1 MKYFDIHS
9 HLNLSPLSEDKERI
23 IEVLEEKEVGT
34 ITVGT
39 DYETSAEAVR
49 ITLMGNNLFA
59 SVGFHP
65 TEAVVPRS
73 LGEVGQDA
81 GQPSSAQ
88 GSGRARKS
96 FELEKFHELAGQDKV
111 VAIGEC
117 GLDYFRIESSD
128 TETKDL
134 QKEIFI
140 KQIDLSVEKNL
151 PLILHVRP
159 QKGTMDAYEDVLEI
173 LEARTDNIRGDVH
186 FFVGSPDIAER
197 FLKLGFYLS
206 FTGVITFARDYDEV
220 IKLAP
225 IEKILTETD
234 APFVTPVPYRGQTCE
249 PWMVE
254 EVANK
259 IAEIKGLDPEETRL
273 QILKN
278 VKTLFDI

>member
-9 HLNLSPLSEDKERI
+9 HLNLSPLSERQGEI
-23 IEVLEEKEVGT
+23 IKVLEEKEVGT

-39 DYETSAEAVR
+39 DYDTSLLAVE
-49 ITLMGNNLFA
+49 IAQKSANLFA

-65 TEAVVPRS
+65 SDAVKKEFD
-73 LGEVGQDA
+73 LD
-81 GQPSSAQ
+81 
-88 GSGRARKS
+88 
-96 FELEKFHELAGQDKV
+96 KFKELASKDKV

-117 GLDYFRIESSD
+117 GLDYFRIEASD
-128 TETKDL
+128 IETKNL

-140 KQIDLSVEKNL
+140 KQIDLAIEKNL

-173 LEARTDNIRGDVH
+173 LEARQDQNIRGDVH
-186 FFVGSPDIAER
+186 FFVGSPDVAER

-220 IKLAP
+220 IRMTP
-225 IEKILTETD
+225 IDRILTETD
-234 APFVTPVPYRGQTCE
+234 APFVAPNPYRGKECE

-254 EVANK
+254 EIVKK
-259 IAEIKGLDPEETRL
+259 IAEIKGLDPESVRL
-273 QILKN
+273 QILQN
-278 VKTLFDI
+278 VKNLFCVDPVWPL

>member
-23 IEVLEEKEVGT
+23 IKILEEKEVGT

-39 DYETSAEAVR
+39 DLETSAQAVE
-49 ITLMGNNLFA
+49 IAQKSENLFA

-65 TEAVVPRS
+65 S
-73 LGEVGQDA
+73 DVGKKEFDM
-81 GQPSSAQ
+81 
-88 GSGRARKS
+88 
-96 FELEKFHELAGQDKV
+96 EKFQELVRKDKV

-117 GLDYFRIESSD
+117 GLDYFRIDASD
-128 TETKDL
+128 TETKNQ
-134 QKEIFI
+134 QKEVFKI
-140 KQIDLSVEKNL
+140 QIDIALANNL

-173 LEARTDNIRGDVH
+173 LELREEIPSGDVH
-186 FFVGSPDIAER
+186 FFVGSPEIAER

-220 IKLAP
+220 IRMIP
-225 IEKILTETD
+225 IDRILTETD
-234 APFVTPVPYRGQTCE
+234 APFVAPVPYRGQTCE

-254 EVANK
+254 EVAKK
-259 IAEIKGLDPEETRL
+259 IAEIKGLDPEVVRL

-278 VKTLFDI
+278 VKTLFRV

>member
-1 MKYFDIHS
+1 MKFFDIHS
-9 HLNLSPLSEDKERI
+9 HLNLPPLSERQDEI
-23 IEVLEEKEVGT
+23 IKTLEEKEVGT

-49 ITLMGNNLFA
+49 IAPISENLFA

-65 TEAVVPRS
+65 SDAVKKTF
-73 LGEVGQDA
+73 D
-81 GQPSSAQ
+81 
-88 GSGRARKS
+88 
-96 FELEKFHELAGQDKV
+96 LEKFSELASKPKV

-117 GLDYFRIESSD
+117 GLDYFRIDAAD
-128 TETKDL
+128 TATKNL

-140 KQIDLSVEKNL
+140 KQIDLAIEKNL

-173 LEARTDNIRGDVH
+173 LEKLVEVRPRPRGDVH
-186 FFVGSPDIAER
+186 FFVGTPEIAER

-220 IKLAP
+220 VRLTP
-225 IEKILTETD
+225 IDRILTETD
-234 APFVTPVPYRGQTCE
+234 APFVAPVPHRGKDCE

-254 EVANK
+254 EVVKK
-259 IAEIKGLDPEETRL
+259 IAEIKGLDQEEFRL
-273 QILKN
+273 QIIKN
-278 VKTLFDI
+278 VKTLFNI

>member
-23 IEVLEEKEVGT
+23 IKILEEKEVGT

-39 DYETSAEAVR
+39 DLETSAQAVE
-49 ITLMGNNLFA
+49 IAQKSENLFA

-65 TEAVVPRS
+65 S
-73 LGEVGQDA
+73 DVGKKEFDM
-81 GQPSSAQ
+81 
-88 GSGRARKS
+88 
-96 FELEKFHELAGQDKV
+96 EKFQELVRKDKV

-117 GLDYFRIESSD
+117 GLDYFRIDASD
-128 TETKDL
+128 TETKNQ
-134 QKEIFI
+134 QKEIFKI
-140 KQIDLSVEKNL
+140 QIDIAQANDL

-173 LEARTDNIRGDVH
+173 LELREEIPSGDVH
-186 FFVGSPDIAER
+186 FFVGSPEIAER

-220 IKLAP
+220 IRMTP

-234 APFVTPVPYRGQTCE
+234 APFVAPVPYRGQTCE

-259 IAEIKGLDPEETRL
+259 ISEIKGLDPEVVRL

-278 VKTLFDI
+278 VKTLFRV

>member
-23 IEVLEEKEVGT
+23 IKILEEKEVGT

-39 DYETSAEAVR
+39 DLETSAQAIEIAQKSE
-49 ITLMGNNLFA
+49 NLFA

-65 TEAVVPRS
+65 S
-73 LGEVGQDA
+73 DVGKKEFDM
-81 GQPSSAQ
+81 
-88 GSGRARKS
+88 
-96 FELEKFHELAGQDKV
+96 EKFQELVRKDKV

-117 GLDYFRIESSD
+117 GLDYFRIDASD
-128 TETKDL
+128 TETKNQ
-134 QKEIFI
+134 QKEIFKI
-140 KQIDLSVEKNL
+140 QIDIAQANDL

-173 LEARTDNIRGDVH
+173 LELREEIPSGDVH
-186 FFVGSPDIAER
+186 FFVGSPEIAER

-220 IKLAP
+220 IRMTP

-254 EVANK
+254 EVAKK
-259 IAEIKGLDPEETRL
+259 IAEIKGLDPEVVRL

-278 VKTLFDI
+278 VKTLFRV

>member
-9 HLNLSPLSEDKERI
+9 HLNLSPLSEAKERI
-23 IEVLEEKEVGT
+23 IKVLEEKEVGT

-49 ITLMGNNLFA
+49 IAPLGKNLFA

-65 TEAVVPRS
+65 S
-73 LGEVGQDA
+73 DA
-81 GQPSSAQ
+81 GKKDFDIQ
-88 GSGRARKS
+88 
-96 FELEKFHELAGQDKV
+96 KFREFAGQDKV

-117 GLDYFRIESSD
+117 GLDYFRIEPED
-128 TETKDL
+128 AETKKL

-140 KQIDLSVEKNL
+140 KQIDLSAEKNL

-173 LEARTDNIRGDVH
+173 LESRTDNIHGDVH
-186 FFVGSPDIAER
+186 FFVGTPEIAER
-197 FLKLGFYLS
+197 FLKLGFHLS

-234 APFVTPVPYRGQTCE
+234 APFVTPIPYRGQTCE

-254 EVANK
+254 EVAKK

-278 VKTLFDI
+278 VKTLFNI

>member
-23 IEVLEEKEVGT
+23 IKVLEEKEVGT

-49 ITLMGNNLFA
+49 IAPLSKNLFA

-65 TEAVVPRS
+65 S
-73 LGEVGQDA
+73 DA
-81 GQPSSAQ
+81 GK
-88 GSGRARKS
+88 KS
-96 FELEKFHELAGQDKV
+96 FELEKFRELAGQEKV

-117 GLDYFRIESSD
+117 GLDYFRIEPSD
-128 TETKDL
+128 TETKNL

-173 LEARTDNIRGDVH
+173 LEKLVEVGPRPVRGDVH

-197 FLKLGFYLS
+197 FLKLGFHLS

-220 IKLAP
+220 VRLTP
-225 IEKILTETD
+225 IDRILTETD
-234 APFVTPVPYRGQTCE
+234 APFVTPNPYRGKTCE

-254 EVANK
+254 EVAKK

-273 QILKN
+273 QILENSKN
-278 VKTLFDI
+278 LFRLL